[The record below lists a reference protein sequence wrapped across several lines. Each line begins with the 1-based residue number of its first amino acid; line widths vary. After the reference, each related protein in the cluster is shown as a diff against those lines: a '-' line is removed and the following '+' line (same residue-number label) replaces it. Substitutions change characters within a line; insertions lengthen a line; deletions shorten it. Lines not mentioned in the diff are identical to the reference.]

1 MGTWY
6 VLVCITR
13 YKSASQKALK
23 YYVSYSNRALATTS
37 SSNGALGEGSE
48 GWGRFLGVIGS
59 SQARQAPSPSPLGAR
74 GVCLDYSHMVAK
86 LKLKGIDG
94 SPLAPQG
101 GGGGGPSSL

>member
-1 MGTWY
+1 MTSSFLFG
-6 VLVCITR
+6 L
-13 YKSASQKALK
+13 
-23 YYVSYSNRALATTS
+23 SYSNAALVATS

-86 LKLKGIDG
+86 LKLKGIG
-94 SPLAPQG
+94 
-101 GGGGGPSSL
+101 